1 MTTRG
6 RLLALMSVAGI
17 GFGVN
22 ERCPTL
28 AWLSL
33 TIVVWMFVEWLTF
46 YWRLWVQLPGL
57 KIDRLV
63 GGRSTGGVLF
73 AGRKVTVKI
82 RVFHAGFGIGS
93 LLHVRDCVP
102 ENFAIEAGDIECQLL
117 TRTHEMTF
125 SYEARIRGAGET
137 LLPGF
142 RLTLQDAQG
151 FFVSQRFLPVEQ
163 HFRVLPAFANV
174 NESQPITKRIN
185 SLPQHGIHR
194 LQRSG
199 MGSELLEL
207 REYAAGDP
215 PKSIAWKV
223 SARRDTLMTRQYESE
238 VPVRV
243 ILFLDGSISTRIGGF
258 GQRLLDQSL
267 YVAGSV
273 ARSAIS
279 VGDPVGAVLFDER
292 GAKRLPASGGERG
305 FYRLLDGLAEFSV
318 NPAPPQQRLSK
329 TLINA
334 AMRLCGERH
343 PELLEPQVNL
353 VPFTFFPIS
362 PWKRFEH
369 FRRSQLA
376 NVLAEIYQLQPLQ
389 VVELVLDDNL
399 MARYAQQFLADAGVS
414 WMDPLVHTR
423 SRGFHDAMATTQLL
437 SKAITETVTTS
448 RDNEVYVIMANLLE
462 CATNISYLLPAL
474 KMALARHHRVVVVC
488 PTPTFRRPKAEVSLS
503 EDKPSAEALLD
514 AAEDLRTKELA
525 SRLQRELR
533 RIGASMSLSGEGQA
547 IRLILSE
554 TQLARNGRVA
564 TAGGR

>member
-1 MTTRG
+1 MTARG
-6 RLLALMSVAGI
+6 RLLALLSLTGI
-17 GFGVN
+17 GFGVYFN
-22 ERCPTL
+22 RHTL

-33 TIVVWMFVEWLTF
+33 TVMVWMFVEWLAF

-57 KIDRLV
+57 KIERLV
-63 GGRSTGGVLF
+63 GGKSTGGVLF
-73 AGRKVTVKI
+73 AGRKVTVEI
-82 RVFHAGFGIGS
+82 SLSHSGFGIGS
-93 LLHVRDCVP
+93 LLHIRDCIP
-102 ENFAIEAGDIECQLL
+102 ENFAIEAGNNECELL
-117 TRTHEMTF
+117 TRTRKMKFT
-125 SYEARIRGAGET
+125 YEARIRGAGEAF
-137 LLPGF
+137 LPGL

-151 FFVSQRFLPVEQ
+151 FFVSQRFIAVEQ
-163 HFRVLPAFANV
+163 RFRVLPAFANV

-243 ILFLDGSISTRIGGF
+243 ILFMDGSISTRIGGF

-267 YVAGSV
+267 FVAGSV

-334 AMRLCGERH
+334 ALRLCGERY

-353 VPFTFFPIS
+353 VPFTFLPIS
-362 PWKRFEH
+362 PWKRFER
-369 FRRSQLA
+369 FRRTQLA
-376 NVLAEIYQLQPLQ
+376 NVLAEIYQLQPIQ
-389 VVELVLDDNL
+389 VMELVLDDNL
-399 MARYAQQFLADAGVS
+399 MARYAQQFLAEAGVS
-414 WMDPLVHTR
+414 WMDPLVQTR

-437 SKAITETVTTS
+437 SKAITETVATS

-488 PTPTFRRPKAEVSLS
+488 PTPTFRRPKATAPITEDSPTADSL
-503 EDKPSAEALLD
+503 LT

-533 RIGASMSLSGEGQA
+533 RIGASMSLSGEEQA
-547 IRLILSE
+547 IRLILAE